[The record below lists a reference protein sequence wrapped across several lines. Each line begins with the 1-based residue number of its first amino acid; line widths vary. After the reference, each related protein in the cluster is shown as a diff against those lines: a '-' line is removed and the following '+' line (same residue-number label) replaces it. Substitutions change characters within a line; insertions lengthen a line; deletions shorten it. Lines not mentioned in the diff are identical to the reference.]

1 MELSVK
7 QIADLL
13 GGKVH
18 GDGSIKIK
26 NLDTLQEASKGSI
39 SFLSNPKY
47 ESQIYE
53 TQASAVIC
61 NKDFFP
67 KNDLKTALIMVEDA
81 YLSFTSLLEEFN
93 RHNSLQKVG
102 IEEPSYMGKNSSTGD
117 KVYRGAFSYIGNDVK
132 IGENVKI
139 YPQACIGDNSTIGNN
154 TIIHSGVKIY
164 PGTKIGNNC
173 VIHCGAVVGSDGFG
187 FAPQPD
193 GTYKP
198 IPQMGNVIIED
209 NVRIGS
215 NTVIDCATLNSTV
228 IKDGVKLDNLIQV
241 AHNVEIG
248 KNTIIAAQSGI
259 SGSTKIGEHCVIAG
273 QVGVIGHLRIADKVI
288 IGAQAGVG
296 KSIDQE
302 GTIILGSPGFERKQY
317 LRSYAV
323 FKRLPDIENRIKELE
338 EKSLN
343 LPTTGD

>member
-13 GGKVH
+13 GGKVQ

-26 NLDTLQEASKGSI
+26 KLDTLQDASKGSI

-47 ESQIYE
+47 ENQIYQ

-61 NKDFFP
+61 NMDFSP
-67 KNDLKTALIMVEDA
+67 KNTLKTTLIKVEDA
-81 YLSFTSLLEEFN
+81 YLSFSSLLEEIN
-93 RHNSLQKVG
+93 RQNSLQKVG
-102 IEEPSYMGKNSSTGD
+102 IEEPSYIGENTSTGD
-117 KVYRGAFSYIGNDVK
+117 KVYRGAFSYIGNSVK

-139 YPQACIGDNSTIGNN
+139 YPQAYIGDNSTIGNN
-154 TIIHSGVKIY
+154 TIIHSGVKVY
-164 PGTKIGNNC
+164 PKTKIGNNC
-173 VIHCGAVVGSDGFG
+173 IIHSGAIVGSDGFG
-187 FAPQPD
+187 FAPQSD
-193 GTYKP
+193 GSYKP

-209 NVRIGS
+209 NVSIGS
-215 NTVIDCATLNSTV
+215 NTVIDCATLNST
-228 IKDGVKLDNLIQV
+228 IIRDGVKLDNLIQV

-248 KNTIIAAQSGI
+248 KNTVIAAQSGI

-273 QVGVIGHLRIADKVI
+273 QVGVIGHLQIADKVI
-288 IGAQAGVG
+288 IGAQAGIG
-296 KSIDQE
+296 KSIDQK
-302 GTIILGSPGFERKQY
+302 GTIILGSPGFERNQY
-317 LRSYAV
+317 LRSYTV